1 MPGYQRRRQVRKEA
15 SGASLDSVLRLL
27 DARTGSYAEVRPTRP
42 GLLRVCAHV
51 PGVAEASDITGLRVL
66 LLADLL
72 ARAAELR
79 NLQVLTVL
87 ASDGQPAGQQAA
99 LERAADALGIH
110 PAARTS
116 PGEAQASLGGP
127 IDVHVAGPG
136 GHPDDSEGGLVAR
149 VSAAHLRRADD
160 QSDAAQDLLA
170 GHEHDPLAV
179 RLALMSLPSHE
190 PADLTDS
197 ALVNARETVWLWRR
211 RVAEWAELPSRP
223 VPAHTAQTFRAAFDD
238 LDTVSALALLRRL
251 ELDDGVSAGAKFE
264 AFLYADR
271 ILGLGLPREIGRPR
285 G

>member
-1 MPGYQRRRQVRKEA
+1 
-15 SGASLDSVLRLL
+15 
-27 DARTGSYAEVRPTRP
+27 
-42 GLLRVCAHV
+42 V
-51 PGVAEASDITGLRVL
+51 PGVAEAPDITGLRVL

-110 PAARTS
+110 PAATHTS
-116 PGEAQASLGGP
+116 SGGAPASPGGP
-127 IDVHVAGPG
+127 IDVHVAAYG
-136 GHPDDSEGGLVAR
+136 GRLNDSESGLVVH
-149 VSAAHLRRADD
+149 VSAAHLRRAGE
-160 QSDAAQDLLA
+160 QSDAARDLLA

-179 RLALMSLPSHE
+179 RLALMSFPSHE

-197 ALVNARETVWLWRR
+197 VLANARERLGLWRR

-223 VPAHTAQTFRAAFDD
+223 VPAHTAETFRAAFDD
-238 LDTVSALALLRRL
+238 LDTVTALALLRRL
-251 ELDDGVSAGAKFE
+251 ELDDGVPAGAKFE
-264 AFLYADR
+264 TFLSADR
-271 ILGLGLPREIGRPR
+271 ILGLGLPSEIGRPH